1 VAYEKKKRK
10 KEKKEKKKK
19 KKKKTMPDEKEE
31 VQEKNKDDEIICSIC
46 LEVIGDD
53 VRTATLIMCMHD
65 FHEECLSSWMVDAKY
80 YCFSCDEEHANTTCP
95 MCRGD
100 GRNAIITEPENP
112 WGPIIY
118 LDNPSNCMTP
128 DFHYDTA
135 VDPNPWDL
143 DPWDLLPHDGGELF
157 AEESW
162 NFGVFP
168 ISTTTDSG
176 IAGVNWH
183 AFHDIPGLRS
193 DVVDMMFIG
202 MPAWDRFAQSY
213 DECMQGH
220 LEELWNKNF
229 PTVRSCKNDASP
241 FDFLGPRLPP
251 IPARIVLFRLKG
263 KYNPVIDQRTFRGR
277 RVRYVASWRAAA

>member
-1 VAYEKKKRK
+1 MRKKKKKRK
-10 KEKKEKKKK
+10 KR
-19 KKKKTMPDEKEE
+19 KKTMPDEKEE
-31 VQEKNKDDEIICSIC
+31 VQEKNKDDEIICSMC

-80 YCFSCDEEHANTTCP
+80 HCFSCDEEHANTTCP

-143 DPWDLLPHDGGELF
+143 DPWDLLPRDGGELF
-157 AEESW
+157 PEESW
-162 NFGVFP
+162 HFGVFP
-168 ISTTTDSG
+168 VSATAHNESMGRDWEALYEMYRLRG
-176 IAGVNWH
+176 IDPDLMYA
-183 AFHDIPGLRS
+183 
-193 DVVDMMFIG
+193 G
-202 MPAWDRFAQSY
+202 MPEWDDFIKRRTEY
-213 DECMQGH
+213 
-220 LEELWNKNF
+220 LWEEMF
-229 PTVRSCKNDASP
+229 RAMPTVASRKGDASP
-241 FDFLGPRLPP
+241 FDFLGPRLPF

-277 RVRYVASWRAAA
+277 RFRYVASWRAAA